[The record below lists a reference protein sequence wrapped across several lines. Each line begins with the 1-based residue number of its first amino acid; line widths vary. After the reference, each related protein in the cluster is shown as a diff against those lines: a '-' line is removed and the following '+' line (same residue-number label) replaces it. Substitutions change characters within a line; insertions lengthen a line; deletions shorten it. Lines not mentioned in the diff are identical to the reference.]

1 MRQVN
6 PVAFKDVFHL
16 EFKEILVSK
25 NIAPATKNSVFL
37 IVLQG
42 VVQ

>member
-6 PVAFKDVFHL
+6 PVAFEDVFHL
-16 EFKEILVSK
+16 EFKEIRVRK
-25 NIAPATKNSVFL
+25 NIATATKNAVFR